1 MRLLLKG
8 QVKIERPSGNLD
20 STFSEDSPMT
30 TTLQARSLS
39 VSLTVADLAKSTRLY
54 TEGLGF
60 TLQEEFKM
68 DGKVVGV
75 MLESGGSGLML
86 GQDDFAKGRDR
97 VKGVGIRLY
106 VETEQ
111 DLQAL
116 ASQARAAGLSVG
128 RRSGPAGVG
137 SDGVYADRSGRVQG
151 HGLRADNLIL
161 SRET

>member
-1 MRLLLKG
+1 
-8 QVKIERPSGNLD
+8 
-20 STFSEDSPMT
+20 MT
-30 TTLQARSLS
+30 TTLKARSLS
-39 VSLTVADLAKSTRLY
+39 ISLTVADLARSTRLY

-60 TLQEEFKM
+60 VLQQEYKM

-116 ASQARAAGLSVG
+116 ANQARAAGLSVEG
-128 RRSGPAGVG
+128 DPAPLGWGPMGFALTDLDGYKVTVSGPA
-137 SDGVYADRSGRVQG
+137 AQ
-151 HGLRADNLIL
+151 
-161 SRET
+161 